1 MFELGDLCP
10 ISPGSLSEPDLQT
23 LLVEELFGDHVIK
36 GSLRIPRGFSFR
48 RGRRAAGKV
57 RSSSVMGVP
66 LTLATTLPPVS
77 EPLAGSFL
85 AVQLLN
91 RQARI
96 KHKENKRADFFN
108 NQCSQKLSHRKKGE
122 DENTA
127 DCKKSPPAPEII
139 ASSSWQS

>member
-1 MFELGDLCP
+1 
-10 ISPGSLSEPDLQT
+10 
-23 LLVEELFGDHVIK
+23 
-36 GSLRIPRGFSFR
+36 
-48 RGRRAAGKV
+48 
-57 RSSSVMGVP
+57 
-66 LTLATTLPPVS
+66 LATTLPPVS

-108 NQCSQKLSHRKKGE
+108 NQCLAKNSAIAKKAK
-122 DENTA
+122 TKIPA